1 VGKKTTV
8 EGPMDRGYSIA
19 MLVYQRV
26 AEIELNETPYLKRNK
41 VWAIAEQ
48 AEQMEV
54 PAGEVRSVFVLFQV
68 LEMSTPTQTIHEWHI
83 YLHLVD
89 FYGKCR

>member
-1 VGKKTTV
+1 MFFLLKIGIFQ
-8 EGPMDRGYSIA
+8 PA

-26 AEIELNETPYLKRNK
+26 AEIELNETPSLKRNK

-54 PAGEVRSVFVLFQV
+54 PAGEVRSCFVFCFNSS
-68 LEMSTPTQTIHEWHI
+68 EMSTPTQTIHVWHI

-89 FYGKCR
+89 FYGKRR